1 MFARVIGDFKESANA
16 ALRLTSLAVLV
27 AIALFITVS
36 FLCAAGFVYV
46 LQTYGPIAA
55 CLTGAAI
62 FLLVA
67 LISAAIYVAR
77 KNRARARARAAEA
90 TKSALHSALSDPM
103 LVSAGIQ
110 VIRAVGVKRL
120 IPILALG
127 GLALG
132 LLASRGASTDQAPA
146 E

>member
-1 MFARVIGDFKESANA
+1 MFARAIGDFKESANT

-36 FLCAAGFVYV
+36 FLCAAGFVYM

-67 LISAAIYVAR
+67 LVSAAIYVAR
-77 KNRARARARAAEA
+77 KNRARAAEA

-103 LVSAGIQ
+103 LVTAGIQ

-132 LLASRGASTDQAPA
+132 LLASRGASTDEAPA

>member
-1 MFARVIGDFKESANA
+1 MFARVIGDFKESANT

-36 FLCAAGFVYV
+36 FLCAAGFVYM

-67 LISAAIYVAR
+67 LVSAAIYVAR
-77 KNRARARARAAEA
+77 KKRARARAAEA

-103 LVSAGIQ
+103 LVTAGIQ

-132 LLASRGASTDQAPA
+132 LLASRGASTDEAPA

>member
-1 MFARVIGDFKESANA
+1 MFARVIGDFKESANT

-77 KNRARARARAAEA
+77 KNRARARAAEA

-110 VIRAVGVKRL
+110 LIRAVGVKRL

>member
-1 MFARVIGDFKESANA
+1 MFARAIGDFKESANA
-16 ALRLTSLAVLV
+16 ALRLTSLAALV

-67 LISAAIYVAR
+67 LIAAAIYVTR
-77 KNRARARARAAEA
+77 KNRARARAAEA

-103 LVSAGIQ
+103 LVTAGIQ

>member
-1 MFARVIGDFKESANA
+1 MFARVIGDFKESANT

-36 FLCAAGFVYV
+36 FLCAAGFVYM

-67 LISAAIYVAR
+67 LVSAAIYVAR
-77 KNRARARARAAEA
+77 KNRARARAAEA

-103 LVSAGIQ
+103 LVTAGIQ

-132 LLASRGASTDQAPA
+132 LLASRGASTDEAPA

>member
-1 MFARVIGDFKESANA
+1 MFARVIGDFKESANT

-27 AIALFITVS
+27 AVALFITVS
-36 FLCAAGFVYV
+36 FLCAAGFVFM

-67 LISAAIYVAR
+67 LVSAAIYVAR
-77 KNRARARARAAEA
+77 KNRARARAAEA

-103 LVSAGIQ
+103 LVTAGIQ

-132 LLASRGASTDQAPA
+132 LLASRGASTDEAPA

>member
-1 MFARVIGDFKESANA
+1 MFARVIGDFKESANT
-16 ALRLTSLAVLV
+16 ALRLTSLAALV

-77 KNRARARARAAEA
+77 KNRARARAAEA
-90 TKSALHSALSDPM
+90 TRSTLHSALSDPM
-103 LVSAGIQ
+103 LVAAGIQ

-132 LLASRGASTDQAPA
+132 LLASRGASTDQTPA

>member
-1 MFARVIGDFKESANA
+1 MFARVIGDFKESANT
-16 ALRLTSLAVLV
+16 ALRLTSLAVFV

-36 FLCAAGFVYV
+36 FLCAAGFVYM

-67 LISAAIYVAR
+67 LVSAAIYVAR
-77 KNRARARARAAEA
+77 KNRARARAAEA

-103 LVSAGIQ
+103 LVTAGIQ

-132 LLASRGASTDQAPA
+132 LLASRGASTDEAPA

>member
-1 MFARVIGDFKESANA
+1 MFARVIGDFKESANT
-16 ALRLTSLAVLV
+16 ALRLTSLAALV
-27 AIALFITVS
+27 AIALFITLS

-55 CLTGAAI
+55 CLAGAAI

-77 KNRARARARAAEA
+77 KNRARARAAEA

-103 LVSAGIQ
+103 LVAAGIQ

-132 LLASRGASTDQAPA
+132 LLASRAASTDQAPA

>member
-1 MFARVIGDFKESANA
+1 MFARVIGDFKESANT
-16 ALRLTSLAVLV
+16 ALRLTSLAALV
-27 AIALFITVS
+27 AIALFITLS
-36 FLCAAGFVYV
+36 FLCAAGFIYV

-55 CLTGAAI
+55 CLAGAAI

-77 KNRARARARAAEA
+77 KNRARARAAEA

-103 LVSAGIQ
+103 LVTAGIQ

-132 LLASRGASTDQAPA
+132 LLASRAASTDQAPA

>member
-1 MFARVIGDFKESANA
+1 MFARVIGDLKESANT
-16 ALRLTSLAVLV
+16 ALRLTSLAALV

-36 FLCAAGFVYV
+36 FLCAAGFVYM

-55 CLTGAAI
+55 CLAGAAI

-77 KNRARARARAAEA
+77 KNRARARAAEA
-90 TKSALHSALSDPM
+90 TKSTLHSALSDPM
-103 LVSAGIQ
+103 LVTAGIQ

>member
-1 MFARVIGDFKESANA
+1 MFARVIGDFKESANT
-16 ALRLTSLAVLV
+16 ALRLTSLALLV

-55 CLTGAAI
+55 CLTGAAL

-77 KNRARARARAAEA
+77 KNRARARAAEA

-110 VIRAVGVKRL
+110 LIRAVGVKRL

>member
-1 MFARVIGDFKESANA
+1 MFGRMIDDFKESTNT
-16 ALRLTSLAVLV
+16 ALRLTSLAAMV

-36 FLCAAGFVYV
+36 FLCAAAFVYV
-46 LQTYGPIAA
+46 LQTYGPIEA

-67 LISAAIYVAR
+67 LLAAAIYVAR
-77 KNRARARARAAEA
+77 RNLARARAAEA
-90 TKSALHSALSDPM
+90 AKSTLHSALSDPM
-103 LVSAGIQ
+103 VMAAGIQ
-110 VIRAVGVKRL
+110 VIRAIGVKKL
-120 IPILALG
+120 IPILAVG

-132 LLASRGASTDQAPA
+132 ILASRGGSTDKAPA

>member
-1 MFARVIGDFKESANA
+1 MFARVIGDFKESANT
-16 ALRLTSLAVLV
+16 ALRLTSLAALV
-27 AIALFITVS
+27 AIALFITLS

-55 CLTGAAI
+55 CLAGAAI

-77 KNRARARARAAEA
+77 KNRARARAAEA
-90 TKSALHSALSDPM
+90 TKSTLHSALSDPM
-103 LVSAGIQ
+103 LVTAGIQ

>member
-1 MFARVIGDFKESANA
+1 M
-16 ALRLTSLAVLV
+16 

-55 CLTGAAI
+55 CLTGAAL

-77 KNRARARARAAEA
+77 KNRARARAAEA

-110 VIRAVGVKRL
+110 LIRAVGVKRL

>member
-1 MFARVIGDFKESANA
+1 MFTRVIGDFKESANT
-16 ALRLTSLAVLV
+16 ALRLTSLAALV
-27 AIALFITVS
+27 AIALFITLS

-55 CLTGAAI
+55 CLAGAAI

-67 LISAAIYVAR
+67 LISATIYVAR
-77 KNRARARARAAEA
+77 KNRARARAAEA

-103 LVSAGIQ
+103 LVAAGIQ

-132 LLASRGASTDQAPA
+132 LLASRAASTDQAPA

>member
-1 MFARVIGDFKESANA
+1 MFGRMIGDFKESANT

-55 CLTGAAI
+55 CLTGAAL

-77 KNRARARARAAEA
+77 KNRARARAAEA

-103 LVSAGIQ
+103 LVAAGIQ